1 MCIKLVT
8 KEIELDDDLDIVELR
23 YYIKIINNLKDDLIV
38 KRCLVKDATASFFQN
53 LIRILGHKN
62 EYAKKV
68 ANLDSEDT

>member
-38 KRCLVKDATASFFQN
+38 KRCLVKDATASFFSKFN
-53 LIRILGHKN
+53 
-62 EYAKKV
+62 
-68 ANLDSEDT
+68 